1 MKAAVEGAK
10 GERRVRGRDREWLHG
25 AERGL
30 QLPPS
35 PPPRITLHQPDV
47 SGAHGWEGTLRSCPQ
62 EGTRGLGAPRERIG
76 RVFTGTPASPLQAQG
91 QSMALPCPS
100 VSSHPLCGSEDRA
113 QGRGPKCRA
122 KQEPGWCHQGRSGQ
136 GAGSWGW
143 KALPTEGMA
152 LSSRA
157 PRPAPC

>member
-1 MKAAVEGAK
+1 MWQSFVLWSTTLNLEP
-10 GERRVRGRDREWLHG
+10 GRIHLKHSVVKNLLNQEK
-25 AERGL
+25 
-30 QLPPS
+30 Q
-35 PPPRITLHQPDV
+35 
-47 SGAHGWEGTLRSCPQ
+47 GTLRSCPQ